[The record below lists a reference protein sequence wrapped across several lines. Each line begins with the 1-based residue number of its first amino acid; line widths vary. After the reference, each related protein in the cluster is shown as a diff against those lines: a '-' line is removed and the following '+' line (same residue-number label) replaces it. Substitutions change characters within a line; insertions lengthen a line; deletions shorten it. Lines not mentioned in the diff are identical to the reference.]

1 MKEAAEQINCVY
13 CGSELGY
20 KTYWARAVT
29 RNFKVCCPECK
40 QKMEQYVEKDKKYKT
55 LMYLMIF
62 FAGISY
68 LLSYTFGHGLVKNV
82 PGYIA
87 QLICGIAFAVFPYP
101 IISFETFY
109 KIPIRK
115 TVMVCRVVGV
125 LFLISG
131 IFFLIAS
138 LL

>member
-1 MKEAAEQINCVY
+1 MKEEMEQINCVY
-13 CGSELGY
+13 CGNKLEY

-29 RNFKVCCPECK
+29 RNFKVCCPDCK
-40 QKMEQYVEKDKKYKT
+40 KKMERYVEKDKKYKT

-62 FAGISY
+62 FAGVLY
-68 LLSYTFGHGLVKNV
+68 LISYTFGKGAVKYI

-87 QLICGIAFAVFPYP
+87 QLICGVAFVVFPYP

-109 KIPIRK
+109 RIPIKK
-115 TVMVCRVVGV
+115 TLIISRVVGV

-131 IFFLIAS
+131 TFFLLAS
-138 LL
+138 FL